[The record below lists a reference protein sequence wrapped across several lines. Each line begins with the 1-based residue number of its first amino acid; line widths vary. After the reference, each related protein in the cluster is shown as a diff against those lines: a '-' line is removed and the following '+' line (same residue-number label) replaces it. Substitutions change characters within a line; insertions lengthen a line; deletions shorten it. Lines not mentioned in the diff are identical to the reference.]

1 MISASNQ
8 EVSSGGSVTN
18 AAAGSGP
25 SPAVADE
32 LPEPLTAEQ
41 LAAEWD
47 EERPPHAGPLA
58 NVAAAVA
65 TAGLGCA
72 GLAMSVAM
80 GLGSPEKPE
89 PGLWPFIISLVM
101 IAMSVA
107 LLVFGRKKL
116 DAEAFS
122 SSSWQVAAG
131 VATLVGFVLVVGVA
145 GFEIPT
151 LLLTFVWLRFLGKE
165 TWRMSI
171 LLSFAVTAAFYLIF
185 VVALSVPIPH
195 LF

>member
-1 MISASNQ
+1 MTSGARQ
-8 EVSSGGSVTN
+8 EGPLGP
-18 AAAGSGP
+18 SGP
-25 SPAVADE
+25 SAVSGNGSSAIDAE
-32 LPEPLTAEQ
+32 PLEPLTAEQ

-58 NVAAAVA
+58 NVAAGVV
-65 TAGLGCA
+65 TAALGIA
-72 GLAMSVAM
+72 GVAMSLSM
-80 GLGSPEKPE
+80 GIGTPERPE
-89 PGLWPFIISLVM
+89 AGMWPLIISLVM
-101 IAMSVA
+101 AALSVA
-107 LLVFGRKKL
+107 LLLFGRKTL

-131 VATLVGFVLVVGVA
+131 VGTLIAFVLVIGLT

-151 LLLTFVWLRFLGKE
+151 LLLTFFWLRFLGKE
-165 TWRMSI
+165 SWRMST
-171 LLSFAVTAAFYLIF
+171 LLSVIVTGAFYLIF

>member
-1 MISASNQ
+1 VTSSSRQEAPLGTSTPHAASGTGSSAI
-8 EVSSGGSVTN
+8 E
-18 AAAGSGP
+18 
-25 SPAVADE
+25 AD
-32 LPEPLTAEQ
+32 PVEPLTAEQ

-58 NVAAAVA
+58 NVAAGVVTALLGVA
-65 TAGLGCA
+65 GV
-72 GLAMSVAM
+72 AMSLSM
-80 GLGSPEKPE
+80 GIGTPERPE
-89 PGLWPFIISLVM
+89 AGMWPLIISLVM
-101 IAMSVA
+101 AVLSVA
-107 LLVFGRKKL
+107 LLLFGRKTL

-122 SSSWQVAAG
+122 SSSLQVAAG
-131 VATLVGFVLVVGVA
+131 VGTLIGFVLVIGLT

-151 LLLTFVWLRFLGKE
+151 LLLTFFWLRFLGKE

-171 LLSFAVTAAFYLIF
+171 LLSAIVTAAFYLTF

>member
-1 MISASNQ
+1 MTSSSQQ
-8 EVSSGGSVTN
+8 EGPL
-18 AAAGSGP
+18 GP
-25 SPAVADE
+25 SALSVAFGRGSTAIDAD
-32 LPEPLTAEQ
+32 PFEPLTPEQ
-41 LAAEWD
+41 LAAEWE

-58 NVAAAVA
+58 NVAAGVVTALLGAAGVA
-65 TAGLGCA
+65 LSVSMGIGTPARPEAG
-72 GLAMSVAM
+72 M
-80 GLGSPEKPE
+80 
-89 PGLWPFIISLVM
+89 WPLIISLVLVVL
-101 IAMSVA
+101 SLA
-107 LLVFGRKKL
+107 LLLFARKTL

-131 VATLVGFVLVVGVA
+131 VGTLIGFGLVIGLT

-151 LLLTFVWLRFLGKE
+151 LLLTFFWLRFLGRE

-171 LLSFAVTAAFYLIF
+171 LLSVIVTGAFYLIF

>member
-1 MISASNQ
+1 MISASNK
-8 EVSSGGSVTN
+8 EASSDGSAN
-18 AAAGSGP
+18 HAAAGNGP
-25 SPAVADE
+25 SPTIADE

-47 EERPPHAGPLA
+47 EERPPDAGPLA

-65 TAGLGCA
+65 TAALGAA

-101 IAMSVA
+101 IAMSAA

-122 SSSWQVAAG
+122 GSSWQVAGG

-171 LLSFAVTAAFYLIF
+171 ILSLAVTAAFYLIF

>member
-1 MISASNQ
+1 MTSSSQQEAPTGTSTPTAASAI
-8 EVSSGGSVTN
+8 EFLK
-18 AAAGSGP
+18 AEAGP
-25 SPAVADE
+25 V
-32 LPEPLTAEQ
+32 EPLTAEQ

-58 NVAAAVA
+58 NVAAGVA
-65 TAGLGCA
+65 TASLGIA
-72 GLAMSVAM
+72 GVALSVSM
-80 GLGSPEKPE
+80 GIGTPERPE
-89 PGLWPFIISLVM
+89 AGMWPLIISAVM
-101 IAMSVA
+101 AVLSVA
-107 LLVFGRKKL
+107 LLLFGRKAL

-131 VATLVGFVLVVGVA
+131 VGTLIGFVLVIGVT

-151 LLLTFVWLRFLGKE
+151 LLLTFFWLRFLGKE
-165 TWRMSI
+165 TWRMST
-171 LLSFAVTAAFYLIF
+171 LLSVIVTGAFYLIF

>member
-1 MISASNQ
+1 VTSSSRQEAPPGVSAPPAASGHG
-8 EVSSGGSVTN
+8 SS
-18 AAAGSGP
+18 AIE
-25 SPAVADE
+25 ADP
-32 LPEPLTAEQ
+32 LEPLTPEQ

-58 NVAAAVA
+58 NVAAGAV
-65 TAGLGCA
+65 TASLGIA
-72 GLAMSVAM
+72 GIALSLSM
-80 GLGSPEKPE
+80 GIGTPERPE
-89 PGLWPFIISLVM
+89 AGMWPLIISLVM
-101 IAMSVA
+101 AVLSLA
-107 LLVFGRKKL
+107 LLLFGRKTL

-131 VATLVGFVLVVGVA
+131 VGTLIGFVLAIGLT

-151 LLLTFVWLRFLGKE
+151 LLLTFFWLRFLGKE
-165 TWRMSI
+165 TWRMSA
-171 LLSFAVTAAFYLIF
+171 LLSIVVTAAFYLIF

>member
-1 MISASNQ
+1 MSASN
-8 EVSSGGSVTN
+8 EAVPSGGSVRH
-18 AAAGSGP
+18 AAAGNGT
-25 SPAVADE
+25 SPAIADE
-32 LPEPLTAEQ
+32 LAEPLTPEQ
-41 LAAEWD
+41 LAAEWE

-65 TAGLGCA
+65 AAGLGTAGLITSMG
-72 GLAMSVAM
+72 M

-101 IAMSVA
+101 ITMSVA
-107 LLVFGRKKL
+107 LLLFGRKKL

-131 VATLVGFVLVVGVA
+131 IATLVGFVLVVGVT

-151 LLLTFVWLRFLGKE
+151 LLLTFIWLKFLGKE
-165 TWRMSI
+165 TWRMSV

>member
-1 MISASNQ
+1 MIPTQHQDGDSAPA
-8 EVSSGGSVTN
+8 TN
-18 AAAGSGP
+18 PG
-25 SPAVADE
+25 

-47 EERPPHAGPLA
+47 EERPPRAGQLA
-58 NVAAAVA
+58 NVAAGLVMAA
-65 TAGLGCA
+65 LGTAGVALS
-72 GLAMSVAM
+72 LAM
-80 GLGSPEKPE
+80 GTGTPERPE
-89 PGLWPFIISLVM
+89 AGMWPLMISIVM
-101 IAMSVA
+101 VVLSAA
-107 LLVFGRKKL
+107 LLLFGRKTL

-131 VATLVGFVLVVGVA
+131 LGTLVGFVLVIGLT

-165 TWRMSI
+165 SWRMST
-171 LLSFAVTAAFYLIF
+171 LLSFIVTGAFYLIF

>member
-1 MISASNQ
+1 MIPTQHQDGYSA
-8 EVSSGGSVTN
+8 
-18 AAAGSGP
+18 
-25 SPAVADE
+25 PATDPG

-47 EERPPHAGPLA
+47 EERPPRAGQLA
-58 NVAAAVA
+58 NVAAGLVMAA
-65 TAGLGCA
+65 LGTAGVALS
-72 GLAMSVAM
+72 LAM
-80 GLGSPEKPE
+80 GTGTPERPE
-89 PGLWPFIISLVM
+89 AGMWPLMISIVM
-101 IAMSVA
+101 VVLSAA
-107 LLVFGRKKL
+107 LLLFGRKTL

-131 VATLVGFVLVVGVA
+131 LGTLVGFVLVIGLT

-165 TWRMSI
+165 SWRMST
-171 LLSFAVTAAFYLIF
+171 LLSFIVTGAFYLIF

>member
-1 MISASNQ
+1 VISASNK
-8 EVSSGGSVTN
+8 EASSDGSAN
-18 AAAGSGP
+18 HAAAGNGP
-25 SPAVADE
+25 SPTIADE

-47 EERPPHAGPLA
+47 EERPPYAGPLA

-65 TAGLGCA
+65 TAALGAA

-101 IAMSVA
+101 IAMSAA

-122 SSSWQVAAG
+122 GSSWQVAGG

-171 LLSFAVTAAFYLIF
+171 ILSLAVTAAFYLIF